1 MESDVTEEGAA
12 PLSSPSPLADT
23 GAGSGPLAAD
33 HLDAADDLALDFNP
47 PLTIGTGTIV
57 VDAHG
62 VTETLVGA
70 AEASTIWLNHGGSME
85 EFSGGPGANLLVSGG
100 YDGTRLI
107 GGTGAAE
114 ANTFILNG
122 GIGAGTAAHVEIQN
136 FNPAHDTLLLPAALY
151 AGLGPQPVLAGLDG
165 NVVVMPDQ
173 AAAADHDGSAAAVLI
188 VGSGANADL
197 YYYNPHDPY
206 YGDQAHAY
214 QLATIA
220 GVSPTDAAGHILF
233 SNPQVPSTDG
243 TV

>member
-1 MESDVTEEGAA
+1 MSEDSGASMPFSTPTADSGVGSA
-12 PLSSPSPLADT
+12 PVAF
-23 GAGSGPLAAD
+23 D

-47 PLTIGTGTIV
+47 PLNIGTGTIV
-57 VDAHG
+57 VEADHG
-62 VTETLVGA
+62 TETLVGA

-85 EFSGGPGANLLVSGG
+85 EFSGGPGANLLVSGN
-100 YDGTRLI
+100 YDGTLI
-107 GGTGAAE
+107 GGTGVAD

-122 GIGAGTAAHVEIQN
+122 GIGEGSASLVEIQN

-151 AGLGPQPVLAGLDG
+151 AGLGPDPVLSGADG
-165 NVVVMPDQ
+165 NVLVMQDQ
-173 AAAADHDGSAAAVLI
+173 AAAASHDGEGAAVLI

-206 YGDQAHAY
+206 FDHQAHAY

-220 GVSPTDAAGHILF
+220 GVSPSDAAGHILF
-233 SNPQVPSTDG
+233 SNPQAPSTDG

>member
-1 MESDVTEEGAA
+1 VSEDSAA
-12 PLSSPSPLADT
+12 MVPPPSPTA
-23 GAGSGPLAAD
+23 GAGGGPLPVAAGHFD
-33 HLDAADDLALDFNP
+33 MSDDLALDFNP
-47 PLTIGTGTIV
+47 PVTIGTGTIIV
-57 VDAHG
+57 AAGG

-70 AEASTIWLNHGGSME
+70 AEASTIWLNHGGAME

-100 YDGTRLI
+100 YDGTRMI
-107 GGTGAAE
+107 GGTGIAE
-114 ANTFILNG
+114 ANTFILNS

-151 AGLGPQPVLAGLDG
+151 AGLGPDPVLAGVDG
-165 NVVVMPDQ
+165 NVFVMPDQ
-173 AAAADHDGSAAAVLI
+173 AAADRHDGAGAAVLI

-197 YYYNPHDPY
+197 FYYNPHDPH

-214 QLATIA
+214 QLATIS

-233 SNPQVPSTDG
+233 SNPQTPSTDG